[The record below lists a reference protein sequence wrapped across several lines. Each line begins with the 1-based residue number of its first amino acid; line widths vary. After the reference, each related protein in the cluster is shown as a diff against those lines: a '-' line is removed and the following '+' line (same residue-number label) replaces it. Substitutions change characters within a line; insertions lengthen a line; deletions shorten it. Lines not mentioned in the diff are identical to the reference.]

1 MVKIPSTNTIILF
14 SEDAYNE
21 LRSSLIQRLYDKE
34 TIIRIHVVIALSKF
48 VGTES
53 PDEIEQGE
61 QTILQMLLDTIS
73 IDPAAYVQTPPD
85 VKMKNFK
92 VSIIAKCDEPLL

>member
-1 MVKIPSTNTIILF
+1 MVMIHTTNNTLILF

-34 TIIRIHVVIALSKF
+34 TIIRVHVIIALSKL

-61 QTILQMLLDTIS
+61 RTILQMLLDIIS
-73 IDPAAYVQTPPD
+73 TDPAAYVQMLPD
-85 VKMKNFK
+85 VKNEMFLKSRSF
-92 VSIIAKCDEPLL
+92 